1 MTGSIMSPSITCFE
15 KYYKSIDNYNINKK
29 ENINNDLI
37 YELTE
42 KNIYKVSN
50 SNISIENYIKD
61 NNIISYSTF
70 DRNTKIIE
78 REWNYQF

>member
-1 MTGSIMSPSITCFE
+1 MTGSTMSPSISCFE